1 MLEDRSWSKGLEE
14 NRPQLSVVLDSA
26 PVAMLVL
33 DKDGRIEMFNR
44 ECTRI
49 TGYTAGEVIG
59 CRMAD
64 ILVPPQR
71 QDEIRELFS
80 NFDSDVPADPT
91 ANSMADSMADGRDS
105 EWATSSGDVRHMH
118 LSFAFLRDDAGAVE
132 YVVATGTEV
141 AESPQPEFPEHDTV
155 QQLHQLIDLC
165 PWLVG
170 ELDCEYRFVFANDA
184 HRDWF
189 GLDPEGIRG
198 KHASRIFGEEAFA
211 ILKPSY
217 DEALFGNISCFDGSV
232 PYSSGGTRTIHGVY
246 VPRRDEADNV
256 VGIYIMAIDLSEQHR
271 LAVALEQSSR
281 RSQAVLDA
289 VSDGVITTTSQG
301 IIKTFNHGAER
312 MFGYEPEEVI
322 GNTVGML
329 MPVTGNTA
337 NEEYLRHYLKT
348 EDPSVLQTH
357 REFVA
362 ARRDGSPFPIE
373 LSIGEFTEQDERHFT
388 AVVRDISERNK
399 AEVESRVRLNQL
411 AHATRVAA
419 MGNLA
424 SGIAH
429 EVSQPLTAV
438 VTNAQTCLRL
448 VQGANAKSGQL
459 TELIEKIVKH
469 AGRAN
474 TVIQEM
480 RTFLGNASDSSATD
494 ADVRELMQNT
504 LHLMQHE
511 LSAHRVNVRLIIRET
526 LPPVRINA
534 VQFEQVILN
543 LVGNAIDAMKESN
556 GIRLLSIRASR
567 SDGDM
572 PGIEILL
579 SDTGAGIS
587 ETVRERLFQP
597 FVTSKPKGMGQGL
610 SISRSIIRAH
620 GGDIDLASQP
630 HQKTCF
636 RIRLPLETVDET

>member
-1 MLEDRSWSKGLEE
+1 MLEDRSWSNGFQVD
-14 NRPQLSVVLDSA
+14 RPQLSAVLDSA
-26 PVAMLVL
+26 PAAMLVL
-33 DKDGRIEMFNR
+33 DRNGHIGMFNR

-49 TGYTAGEVIG
+49 TGYSADEVLG
-59 CRMAD
+59 CMIFD
-64 ILVPPQR
+64 ILVPLQR
-71 QDEIRELFS
+71 RDETREFFNNL
-80 NFDSDVPADPT
+80 DSGTPVDALDT
-91 ANSMADSMADGRDS
+91 
-105 EWATSSGDVRHMH
+105 EWLTSGDEVRRMH
-118 LSFAFLRDDAGAVE
+118 LRFAYLLDDTGAVE
-132 YVVATGTEV
+132 YVIATGVEV
-141 AESPQPEFPEHDTV
+141 AEPLQPEFPEHDTV

-211 ILKPSY
+211 MLKPLY
-217 DEALFGNISCFDGSV
+217 DEALFGNISSFDGSV

-246 VPRRDEADNV
+246 VPRRDEAGKV

-322 GNTVGML
+322 GNSVGML
-329 MPVTGNTA
+329 MPAAGNTA
-337 NEEYLRHYLKT
+337 NEEYLRHYLRT
-348 EDPSVLQTH
+348 EDSSVLKTH

-362 ARRDGSPFPIE
+362 ARRDDSPFPIE
-373 LSIGEFTEQDERHFT
+373 LSVGEFTEQNERHFT
-388 AVVRDISERNK
+388 AVVRDISDRKK
-399 AEVESRVRLNQL
+399 AEAESRIRLNQL

-438 VTNAQTCLRL
+438 VTNAQSCLRL
-448 VQGANAKSGQL
+448 VQGENAKQEQL

-474 TVIQEM
+474 SVIQEM
-480 RTFLGNASDSSATD
+480 RTFLGNASDSSPTD
-494 ADVRELMQNT
+494 ADIRELMQNT

-511 LSAHRVNVRLIIRET
+511 LTANDVHVRLIIREA
-526 LPPVRINA
+526 LPPIRINA

-543 LVGNAIDAMKESN
+543 LVGNAIDAMKESD
-556 GIRLLSIRASR
+556 GPRRLTIRASQ
-567 SDGDM
+567 SDGEQ

-579 SDTGAGIS
+579 SDTGVGIS
-587 ETVRERLFQP
+587 EAVRERLFYP

-620 GGDIDLASQP
+620 GGDIELASQP

-636 RIRLPLETVDET
+636 RISLPLETEGEAG